1 MATAEFEVHVN
12 RGGRWS
18 IEAAESSEQ
27 DAIAGAKRRLGMPG
41 VEGVK
46 VVTEVTSRI
55 GKVSDKII
63 FEQAGKTGDS
73 GVITVAPL
81 ETTPS
86 RCEKPGD
93 LYGGNARLAM
103 SKLFRNYTNKMNLTV
118 SEVLYNARELKRVM
132 EKDNLLSSAVAKV
145 ASLQSTQ
152 GDQ

>member
-1 MATAEFEVHVN
+1 MAAAEFEVHVN

-18 IEAAESSEQ
+18 IESAEATEQ
-27 DAIAGAKRRLGMPG
+27 GAIASARRRIGMPG

-73 GVITVAPL
+73 GIITIAPL
-81 ETTPS
+81 EETPD
-86 RCEKPGD
+86 RCEKSND

-103 SKLFRNYTNKMNLTV
+103 AKL
-118 SEVLYNARELKRVM
+118 
-132 EKDNLLSSAVAKV
+132 
-145 ASLQSTQ
+145 
-152 GDQ
+152 